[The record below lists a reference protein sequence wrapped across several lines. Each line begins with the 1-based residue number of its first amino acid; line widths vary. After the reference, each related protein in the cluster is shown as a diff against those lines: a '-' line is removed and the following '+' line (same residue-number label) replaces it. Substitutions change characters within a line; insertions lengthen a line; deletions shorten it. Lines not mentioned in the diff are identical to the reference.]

1 MPRAK
6 SRRWSSGWGCLERCA
21 DSLPEPRRP
30 IRIRWRASRILVI
43 TALLSVFIVLGIL
56 YESLVHPLT
65 IISTLP
71 SASVGAMLALML
83 FHIDLNVISI
93 IGIILLIGI
102 VKKNAIMMIDFAL
115 QAERLEGKSTR
126 DAIFE
131 ACMLRFRPIMM
142 TTMCAICGA
151 LPLAFGTGTG
161 SELRKPLGITIVGG
175 LLLSQVLTLYTTPVV
190 YLMMDRLR
198 LRALGRTRRRA
209 ARHRGRS
216 GRR

>member
-1 MPRAK
+1 M
-6 SRRWSSGWGCLERCA
+6 
-21 DSLPEPRRP
+21 
-30 IRIRWRASRILVI
+30 
-43 TALLSVFIVLGIL
+43 LGIL

-65 IISTLP
+65 IISTVF
-71 SASVGAMLALML
+71 SASAGAMLALML

-126 DAIFE
+126 DAIFS

-142 TTMCAICGA
+142 TTMSAICGA

-175 LLLSQVLTLYTTPVV
+175 LVVEPVAHALHHACGLPV
-190 YLMMDRLR
+190 YGPAAPARVGPD
-198 LRALGRTRRRA
+198 
-209 ARHRGRS
+209 ARHAAANRGRS
-216 GRR
+216 GVVVREGR